1 MSAYKSA
8 TGSHSQS
15 ICELTA
21 PCPGSDPTH
30 DVNDVMMSEGWTQ
43 NRGLHPLLFSN
54 SGAKEIN

>member
-1 MSAYKSA
+1 MSAYKDA

-15 ICELTA
+15 ICELTV

-30 DVNDVMMSEGWTQ
+30 DVNDVMSEGWPQ
-43 NRGLHPLLFSN
+43 HWGLRPLLFLN